1 MSETHTKFPEGTLSL
16 ALCVAGALLCA
27 GQAGAADRGT
37 PSAAQAAYRQD
48 SAACREGKSNQERA
62 TCLKEA
68 GAALKEARSG
78 GLDDDPATFAINRL
92 RRCDAQPP
100 GDREDC
106 VRRMNGEGTTSGSV
120 QGGGIYREI
129 VTPVVPAKGN

>member
-1 MSETHTKFPEGTLSL
+1 MSDTRSKFPNGTLRL
-16 ALCVAGALLCA
+16 ALCVAGTLLCV

-48 SAACREGKSNQERA
+48 SAACREGRSNQDRA

-78 GLDDDPATFAINRL
+78 RLDDDAAQFAHNRL
-92 RRCDAQPP
+92 LRCEAQPP

-120 QGGGIYREI
+120 QSGGIYREL
-129 VTPVVPAKGN
+129 VTPVVPAKGD